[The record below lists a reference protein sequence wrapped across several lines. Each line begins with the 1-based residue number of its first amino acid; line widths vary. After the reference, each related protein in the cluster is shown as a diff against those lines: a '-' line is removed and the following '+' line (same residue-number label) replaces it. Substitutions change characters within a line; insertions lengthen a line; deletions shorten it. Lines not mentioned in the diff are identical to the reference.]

1 MRSVISTLM
10 HTLLMR
16 LLMWR
21 LWRHVPLLNGARNR
35 FLQADVDRNRAW
47 AMEFLPP
54 LFDDILESGSSVIC
68 NPPVL
73 DTDIDFFVLFDC
85 HGARRDGLFCNI
97 RLDQVLRNPDGK
109 DLLNGV
115 IGRDL
120 LNSCVRKIPASLCYE
135 ELSIE
140 AIDELLRILDRLKSH
155 GFRVTSKIYSTH
167 ISEGS
172 FSEFE
177 DKMLTLR
184 KGRINLIILFHKD
197 IFMRYR
203 LATQMAKAR
212 NITNKEDRIKF
223 FGEIVSGNTE
233 IERVVFGRKPGWR
246 YGDDISF

>member
-1 MRSVISTLM
+1 MLK
-10 HTLLMR
+10 
-16 LLMWR
+16 
-21 LWRHVPLLNGARNR
+21 LWRHVPLLRDARNR
-35 FLQADVDRNRAW
+35 YLQADVDRNRAW

-97 RLDQVLRNPDGK
+97 SLDQVLRNPDGK

-167 ISEGS
+167 ISGGS

-223 FGEIVSGNTE
+223 FGDIVSGRTE
-233 IERVVFGRKPGWR
+233 VESVVFGKKPGWR
-246 YGDDISF
+246 SSNLTPF

>member
-1 MRSVISTLM
+1 MRSVISTPML
-10 HTLLMR
+10 TLLTKLSM
-16 LLMWR
+16 LK
-21 LWRHVPLLNGARNR
+21 LWRHVPLLSGARNR
-35 FLQADVDRNRAW
+35 YLQADVDRNRAW

-54 LFDDILESGSSVIC
+54 LFDDVLESGSSVIC

-85 HGARRDGLFCNI
+85 HMARRDGSFCDI
-97 RLDQVLRNPDGK
+97 CLDQVLSNPDGK
-109 DLLNGV
+109 DLPKAV
-115 IGRDL
+115 I
-120 LNSCVRKIPASLCYE
+120 RKAPAIIRYE
-135 ELSIE
+135 ELSVE

-167 ISEGS
+167 ISGGS
-172 FSEFE
+172 FPEFE

-184 KGRINLIILFHKD
+184 KGRINLIILFHKE

-212 NITNKEDRIKF
+212 NITDKKDRVKF

-246 YGDDISF
+246 YGDDIPF

>member
-1 MRSVISTLM
+1 MLK
-10 HTLLMR
+10 
-16 LLMWR
+16 
-21 LWRHVPLLNGARNR
+21 LWRHVPLLRDARNR
-35 FLQADVDRNRAW
+35 YLQTDVDRHRAW

-54 LFDDILESGSSVIC
+54 LFDDVLESGSSVIC

-85 HGARRDGLFCNI
+85 HRARHGGTFGGHTLED
-97 RLDQVLRNPDGK
+97 VLKRPDGK
-109 DLLNGV
+109 YLSSTV
-115 IGRDL
+115 IRSNVSSIFYEGL
-120 LNSCVRKIPASLCYE
+120 SLD
-135 ELSIE
+135 
-140 AIDELLRILDRLKSH
+140 AVDELLCILDRLMSH

-167 ISEGS
+167 ISGGS

-223 FGEIVSGNTE
+223 FGDIVSGRTE
-233 IERVVFGRKPGWR
+233 VESVVFGRKPGWR

>member
-1 MRSVISTLM
+1 MLK
-10 HTLLMR
+10 
-16 LLMWR
+16 
-21 LWRHVPLLNGARNR
+21 LWRHVPLLRDARNR
-35 FLQADVDRNRAW
+35 YLQADVDRNRAW

-167 ISEGS
+167 ISGGS

-212 NITNKEDRIKF
+212 NITDKKDRVKF

-246 YGDDISF
+246 YGDDIPF